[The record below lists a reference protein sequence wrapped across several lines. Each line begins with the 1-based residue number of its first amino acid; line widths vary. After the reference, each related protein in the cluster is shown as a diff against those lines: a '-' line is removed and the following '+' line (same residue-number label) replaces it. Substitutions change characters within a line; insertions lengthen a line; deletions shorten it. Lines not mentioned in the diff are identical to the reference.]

1 MVMKSFNGGVK
12 FVCARSGE
20 VKNVK
25 QLGASVFAIILTY
38 ILLVSTFI
46 ISATNPRRNKIGRL
60 LTCRNFLKRLVAGRI
75 ELQTLGL

>member
-1 MVMKSFNGGVK
+1 MKSFNGGVK
-12 FVCARSGE
+12 FVCPRSGE

-46 ISATNPRRNKIGRL
+46 ISATNPRQDKIGRL